1 MQELVEEVHSTPL
14 RPLQTILLLLIVGV
28 TTRSEAVRQ
37 TREVD
42 VLPLHTSLWQC
53 LERSLLQLLRVH
65 LVVLGRE
72 DLHRDLDAL
81 DFRLLEQR
89 GVGGGDG
96 VDEGRVGGELEA
108 GPAAVAEANGGDLF
122 VLRLER
128 LRVLLDLGPA
138 DLLAVAA
145 EEGHDVEVLL
155 FLWVGERVGVYDFAA
170 ESAQLRLV
178 ALMVCVCRVA
188 TYTSGT

>member
-28 TTRSEAVRQ
+28 TTRSKAVRQ

-53 LERSLLQLLRVH
+53 LERSLLELLRVH

-72 DLHRDLDAL
+72 DLYRDLDGL

-96 VDEGRVGGELEA
+96 VDEGGVSGELEA
-108 GPAAVAEANGGDLF
+108 GPAAVAEANGSDLF

-155 FLWVGERVGVYDFAA
+155 FLRVGERVGVYDFAA